1 VNGEDGWDKSFSAI
15 GGDIGS
21 LLIAVLIFLFLYVTI
36 IRGFPL
42 YVFTPNYCLIFLK
55 INHQLFD
62 KVQND
67 YSRKHHGLC
76 FFFRYLVK

>member
-21 LLIAVLIFLFLYVTI
+21 LLIAVLIYLFLYVTI

-42 YVFTPNYCLIFLK
+42 LILPL
-55 INHQLFD
+55 ITALFPS
-62 KVQND
+62 K
-67 YSRKHHGLC
+67 
-76 FFFRYLVK
+76 